1 MKLKNITP
9 YKPIAGDKTGKTRWT
24 FFCKYLGGELYNS
37 RNRQNAGC
45 WNWRRI

>member
-24 FFCKYLGGELYNS
+24 FFCKYLGGELYN
-37 RNRQNAGC
+37 G
-45 WNWRRI
+45 